1 MSTTK
6 AKPITPQA
14 PRGMHDILPADQKH
28 WERIRRAVREI
39 SAFYGFERI
48 DTPIVE
54 ATDLF
59 VRSVGEETDI
69 VTKEL
74 YSFKTKGGDELTLRP
89 EGTAGVVRAYLEHG
103 MVNLPQPV
111 KFSYVGPM
119 FRHESPQRGRYRQ
132 LWQFGFEVVGDG
144 DPVIDVQI
152 MQLLSVVAAEVGL
165 KNVLF
170 RVNSI
175 GCSAC
180 RPQYRKALVQFYR
193 PKAVR
198 LCRDC
203 QRRIKTNPL
212 RLLDC
217 KQEACV
223 EIRRHAPQ
231 GVDHLCPLC
240 HTHFKSVL
248 EFLDELQLPYHLDPF
263 LVRGLDYYT
272 RTVFE
277 LFPEE
282 LEPVL
287 PAAESPTS
295 TPALA
300 LGGGGRYDDLVELL
314 GGKPTP
320 AVGAACG
327 MDRWAELLENRG
339 ARTVERGRP
348 RIFLAQLGDLAKKK
362 SLRLMEE
369 FRKAGV
375 AVAESLGRQSIKAQ
389 LRSAAR
395 HGVEYT
401 LIMGQKETLDG
412 TVIIREM
419 NSGMQELVALEKV
432 VAETKR
438 RLAASRPLSGARPVI
453 APDHDDA

>member
-1 MSTTK
+1 MSTK
-6 AKPITPQA
+6 GKPTELKTPK
-14 PRGMHDILPADQKH
+14 GMHDILPADQKH
-28 WERIRRAVREI
+28 WERLRRAASET

-54 ATDLF
+54 AADLF

-74 YSFKTKGGDELTLRP
+74 YSFKTKGGDELALRP

-111 KFSYVGPM
+111 KLSYVGPM

-152 MQLLSVVAAEVGL
+152 MQLLAIIAAEVGL
-165 KNVLF
+165 KDILF

-175 GCSAC
+175 GCALC
-180 RPQYRKALVQFYR
+180 RPQYRKALTQFYR
-193 PKAVR
+193 PKTAR

-203 QRRIKTNPL
+203 RRRIKTNPL

-223 EIRRHAPQ
+223 ELRNHTPH
-231 GVDHLCPLC
+231 GLDHLCPPC
-240 HTHFKSVL
+240 HHHFKAVL
-248 EFLDELQLPYHLDPF
+248 EFLDELQLPYDLDPF

-272 RTVFE
+272 KTVFE

-282 LEPVL
+282 PEVVPKPEGEQ
-287 PAAESPTS
+287 PA
-295 TPALA
+295 PALA

-327 MDRWAELLENRG
+327 MERWVELMASRG
-339 ARTVERGRP
+339 VRVSERGRP

-362 SLRLMEE
+362 SLRLLEE

-401 LIMGQKETLDG
+401 LIMGQKETLEG

-419 NSGMQELVALEKV
+419 HSGMQELVALEKV

-438 RLAASRPLSGARPVI
+438 RLAASRPPSGARPVL
-453 APDHDDA
+453 APDPDDA

>member
-1 MSTTK
+1 
-6 AKPITPQA
+6 
-14 PRGMHDILPADQKH
+14 MHDILPSDQKC

-74 YSFKTKGGDELTLRP
+74 YSFKTKGGDEFTLRP

-111 KFSYVGPM
+111 KLFYVGPM
-119 FRHESPQRGRYRQ
+119 FRHENPQRGRYRQ
-132 LWQFGFEVVGDG
+132 LTQFGFEAVGDA

-165 KNVLF
+165 KNILF

-175 GCSAC
+175 GCAAC
-180 RPQYRKALVQFYR
+180 RPQYRKALTQFYR

-198 LCRDC
+198 LCKDC
-203 QRRIKTNPL
+203 RRRITVNPL

-217 KQEACV
+217 KQEVCV
-223 EIRRHAPQ
+223 EIRRLAPQ
-231 GVDHLCPLC
+231 GVDHLCPAC
-240 HTHFKSVL
+240 HNHFKSVL
-248 EFLDELQLPYHLDPF
+248 EFLDELQLTYHLDPF

-282 LEPVL
+282 PETVA
-287 PAAESPTS
+287 PAPDSPTP

-327 MDRWAELLENRG
+327 IERWAQLLESRG

-438 RLAASRPLSGARPVI
+438 RLASSRAPSVVRPVL

>member
-1 MSTTK
+1 
-6 AKPITPQA
+6 
-14 PRGMHDILPADQKH
+14 MHDILPADQKY

-54 ATDLF
+54 ATELF

-111 KFSYVGPM
+111 KLSYVGPM

-132 LWQFGFEVVGDG
+132 LWQFGFEVVGEA

-175 GCSAC
+175 GCIAC
-180 RPQYRKALVQFYR
+180 RPQYRKALTQFYR

-203 QRRIKTNPL
+203 RRRITTNPL

-223 EIRRHAPQ
+223 EIRRQAPQ
-231 GVDHLCPLC
+231 GVDHLCPAC
-240 HTHFKSVL
+240 HSHFKSVL
-248 EFLDELQLPYHLDPF
+248 EFLDELQLPYHMDPF

-282 LEPVL
+282 PGVVAKPDGEPSA
-287 PAAESPTS
+287 PA
-295 TPALA
+295 PALA

-327 MDRWAELLENRG
+327 IERWAQFLEDRG
-339 ARTVERGRP
+339 VRTVERGRP

-395 HGVEYT
+395 HGVEFT

-419 NSGMQELVALEKV
+419 NSGMQELVAIEKV

-438 RLAASRPLSGARPVI
+438 RLAISRAPSAVRPVI